1 MGSAE
6 HNTTKNTTVM
16 DLTNNICVFCCTVHT
31 KSSLAQITVG
41 QEQFLQQFLCQ
52 KESND
57 TVKTLLICH
66 SCNTKLDNF
75 KQFWEQFRNN
85 LTMMKIIRSEQEN
98 RNKLEQSEH
107 ARRMKTDTNCT
118 QDFTVK
124 FQHAKKMIHNKTYFE
139 GNDVTPRKD
148 DKITDDNIVTHNKVE
163 EEKMND
169 SKLAK
174 LYCYRLNDITIEK
187 SFAYLDAVAIHN
199 NITTDV
205 STDMDT
211 NVTFVNDDN
220 YEVLEEPVSP
230 PPTTDLV
237 SSVLSTSGDP
247 ILIPRMAITAL
258 DKLESDSELNSKH
271 HQDHG
276 FSSSDE
282 RRRQRNREAS
292 RRYRERARDNPELLK
307 KMREQQNARQK
318 KYYARLR
325 FKKQNSFNGN
335 HSLLEE
341 EKLLSF

>member
-41 QEQFLQQFLCQ
+41 QEQFLQQFLYQ
-52 KESND
+52 KESKD

-75 KQFWEQFRNN
+75 KEFWEQFRNN

-148 DKITDDNIVTHNKVE
+148 EKITDDNIVTHNKVE

-187 SFAYLDAVAIHN
+187 SFAYPDAVAIHN

-205 STDMDT
+205 S
-211 NVTFVNDDN
+211 
-220 YEVLEEPVSP
+220 
-230 PPTTDLV
+230 TDLV

-247 ILIPRMAITAL
+247 ILIPRMTITAL
-258 DKLESDSELNSKH
+258 DNIESDS
-271 HQDHG
+271 
-276 FSSSDE
+276 
-282 RRRQRNREAS
+282 
-292 RRYRERARDNPELLK
+292 
-307 KMREQQNARQK
+307 
-318 KYYARLR
+318 
-325 FKKQNSFNGN
+325 
-335 HSLLEE
+335 
-341 EKLLSF
+341 

>member
-1 MGSAE
+1 MG
-6 HNTTKNTTVM
+6 
-16 DLTNNICVFCCTVHT
+16 
-31 KSSLAQITVG
+31 VG
-41 QEQFLQQFLCQ
+41 QDQFLQQFLYQ
-52 KESND
+52 KESKD

-85 LTMMKIIRSEQEN
+85 LTVMKIIRSEQEN
-98 RNKLEQSEH
+98 RKKLEQSEH
-107 ARRMKTDTNCT
+107 AMRMKTDTNYT

-124 FQHAKKMIHNKTYFE
+124 FQHAKKMIQNKTYFE
-139 GNDVTPRKD
+139 SNDITPIKDDNTVTP
-148 DKITDDNIVTHNKVE
+148 NKVK

-169 SKLAK
+169 SQLAK
-174 LYCYRLNDITIEK
+174 LYCYTLNDIT
-187 SFAYLDAVAIHN
+187 YPDAVAIHN
-199 NITTDV
+199 NITPDG
-205 STDMDT
+205 SIDMDT

-247 ILIPRMAITAL
+247 IIIPRMAITAL
-258 DKLESDSELNSKH
+258 DNIESDSELNSKH
-271 HQDHG
+271 HQYLG
-276 FSSSDE
+276 FLSSDE

-292 RRYRERARDNPELLK
+292 RRYRERARENPELLK

-325 FKKQNSFNGN
+325 FKKQNSFDGN
-335 HSLLEE
+335 NALLEE